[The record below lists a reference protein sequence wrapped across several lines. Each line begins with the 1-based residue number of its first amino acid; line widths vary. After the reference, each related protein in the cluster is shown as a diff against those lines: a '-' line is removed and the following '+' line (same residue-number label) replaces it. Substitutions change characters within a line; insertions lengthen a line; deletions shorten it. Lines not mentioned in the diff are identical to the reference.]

1 MPRLPVGHRS
11 KAIQTSGR
19 YLTPVQNAVYALPS
33 RSESGGLACLK
44 SLSVSYRTG
53 WRALAWLKSL
63 LTSVFEVSVAR
74 VWLTG
79 EPFRVSQLAEVRV
92 LLPAPKRCA
101 GSMSV
106 CSGAVVSAIGVDDSL
121 SS

>member
-44 SLSVSYRTG
+44 SLSGSCR
-53 WRALAWLKSL
+53 
-63 LTSVFEVSVAR
+63 
-74 VWLTG
+74 
-79 EPFRVSQLAEVRV
+79 SQLAGTGMVEVFIDV
-92 LLPAPKRCA
+92 
-101 GSMSV
+101 SV
-106 CSGAVVSAIGVDDSL
+106 
-121 SS
+121 